1 MKNKKMIIVFA
12 LIAILLIA
20 GIIVNVIAMKGKESE
35 DLYTKVED
43 NVDNVY
49 DNSIEDDELELSGEE
64 YNSADVTDAND
75 KEITIT
81 ASENT
86 PMLLIFWNNKEEKSI
101 DALKTVQTYYS
112 KYSSTVDIKAV
123 AEVDQDEKSE
133 IQNIISE
140 NNITI
145 PVVYDTVD
153 YSLSKA
159 NNVSEIP
166 TILVI
171 NKKGEI
177 INTLTEEITEDVIEA
192 NLDILIEKY

>member
-64 YNSADVTDAND
+64 YNSADVKDAND